1 MVTDAYF
8 YPFAQSR
15 SLHDLA
21 SATKSFTSSLIGI
34 AINKGYIESVEQHV
48 LDFFPERSVANI
60 DANKEA
66 MTLEDPLTM
75 RPGFECS
82 HSPPDITTSE
92 MMDTPDWVQFVLD
105 SSMATEPGSRWVYC
119 SPASHLLSA
128 IIQETSGMS
137 AFEFAQQHPLNRWV
151 SPMRSGHLIHRVIP
165 AAGVT

>member
-1 MVTDAYF
+1 MDSELLAEAMNYLQEQNGFNIHSLLIIRNGYVVTDSYF

-34 AINKGYIESVEQHV
+34 AINMGYIENVEQHV

-66 MTLEDPLTM
+66 MTLEDLLTM

-82 HSPPDITTSE
+82 HSPSDKTTFE

-105 SSMATEPGSRWVYC
+105 SSMAT
-119 SPASHLLSA
+119 
-128 IIQETSGMS
+128 
-137 AFEFAQQHPLNRWV
+137 
-151 SPMRSGHLIHRVIP
+151 
-165 AAGVT
+165 